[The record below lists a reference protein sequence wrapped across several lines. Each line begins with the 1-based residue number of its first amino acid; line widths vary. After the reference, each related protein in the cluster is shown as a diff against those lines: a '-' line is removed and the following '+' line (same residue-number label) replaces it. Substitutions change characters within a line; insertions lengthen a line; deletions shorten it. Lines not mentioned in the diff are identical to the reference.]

1 MHSIPTKRQVRAEG
15 TDTLK
20 LAHKQSPPGGGG
32 AGEGR
37 GDGAKTSLPEIGRL
51 I

>member
-32 AGEGR
+32 GGGREG
-37 GDGAKTSLPEIGRL
+37 
-51 I
+51 